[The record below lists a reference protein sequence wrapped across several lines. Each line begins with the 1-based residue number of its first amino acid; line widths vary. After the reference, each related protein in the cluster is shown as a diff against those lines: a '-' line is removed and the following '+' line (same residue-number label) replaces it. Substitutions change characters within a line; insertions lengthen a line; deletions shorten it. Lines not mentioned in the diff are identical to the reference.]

1 MNIISQF
8 IDFVLHIDEH
18 LAVIFQDYGSW
29 AFMILFLIIFCETG
43 LVVTPFLPGDSLIFA
58 LGALH
63 ESVDIRLAFIILAIA
78 AIGGDATNY
87 FIGKFIGQK
96 IIEYKKIRLVKQEHI
111 DKTHAFFDKHGGK
124 AIVLSRFFP
133 IIRTFA
139 PFVAGI
145 GKMKYL
151 HFFMYNVVGGI
162 TWITLFLTFGYFFGN
177 IPAVKDNFTFVVVA
191 IVLISAVPALVTF
204 IKSKRS
210 KVSTKAN

>member
-1 MNIISQF
+1 MSIISQF
-8 IDFVLHIDEH
+8 IDFVLHIDEY
-18 LAVIFQDYGSW
+18 LAIIFQDYGSW

-63 ESVDIRLAFIILAIA
+63 ESADIKLAFIVLAVA
-78 AIGGDATNY
+78 AILGDTANY

-139 PFVAGI
+139 PFVAGV
-145 GKMKYL
+145 GKMKYT
-151 HFFMYNVVGGI
+151 HFFVYNVIGGL
-162 TWITLFLTFGYFFGN
+162 TWITAFLMLGYFFGN
-177 IPAVKDNFTFVVVA
+177 IPAVKDNFTFVIVGIVA
-191 IVLISAVPALVTF
+191 ISALPALITF
-204 IKSKRS
+204 IKSKKS
-210 KVSTKAN
+210 KVNSKAD